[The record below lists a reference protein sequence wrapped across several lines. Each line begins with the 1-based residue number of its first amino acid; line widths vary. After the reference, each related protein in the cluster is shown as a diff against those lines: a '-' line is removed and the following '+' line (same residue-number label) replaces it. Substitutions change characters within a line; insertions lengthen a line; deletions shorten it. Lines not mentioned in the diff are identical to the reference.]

1 MAKKNNAAKKVR
13 PFIATVE
20 TDSILTRISRKS
32 ESHTMKLTR
41 LTPTTFKSFMVAR
54 CFLSPRSYNL
64 SIFCYIFKMFILFR
78 FSFLIKL
85 KRSTEKVV
93 LLPRFQIWYEVAI
106 AWKRNQQFYSD
117 RYSLSFCLVWLM
129 VTTVDNESSL
139 WLQTTPTE
147 LREL

>member
-1 MAKKNNAAKKVR
+1 MAKKNNAAKTVR
-13 PFIATVE
+13 PFIVTVE

-41 LTPTTFKSFMVAR
+41 LTPTAFKSFMVAR